1 MQLTSVRPSVQKLS
15 AFEIKNI
22 WFSPHLS
29 LVLLSNVSLS
39 STNPGPKKGTDNF
52 LIGEQTSNLDQ
63 GMGVFVCGLQPTR
76 IALWASIGR
85 PSSQA
90 RVTSVN
96 SSSSLMSPETRA
108 RRRGLSSSMGQGM
121 FLTHFVVFDQT
132 SSFDHNNITKLWPL
146 DGSFGQSS
154 ELKHSCN
161 KAVWVWFSPCGT
173 VNDWYACTLG
183 LCRWCLLTGYISS
196 KRLKRLLKK
205 RWRLAAF

>member
-1 MQLTSVRPSVQKLS
+1 MLHKGFRVTGLALVIILRCDWPLCDLRFKSYQHLKLKIFIS
-15 AFEIKNI
+15 MHTAGTWWIFQPKSSEKSTVWV

-132 SSFDHNNITKLWPL
+132 SSLDHNNITKLWPL

-154 ELKHSCN
+154 
-161 KAVWVWFSPCGT
+161 VPFFGT
-173 VNDWYACTLG
+173 QNCWGERDD
-183 LCRWCLLTGYISS
+183 
-196 KRLKRLLKK
+196 
-205 RWRLAAF
+205 

>member
-1 MQLTSVRPSVQKLS
+1 MLHKGFRVTGLALVIILRCDWPLCDLRFKSYQHLKLKIFIS
-15 AFEIKNI
+15 MHTAGTWWIFQPKSSEKSTKNACVN
-22 WFSPHLS
+22 SPHLS

-132 SSFDHNNITKLWPL
+132 SSLDHNNITKLWPL

-154 ELKHSCN
+154 
-161 KAVWVWFSPCGT
+161 VPFFGT
-173 VNDWYACTLG
+173 QNCWGERDD
-183 LCRWCLLTGYISS
+183 
-196 KRLKRLLKK
+196 
-205 RWRLAAF
+205 

>member
-1 MQLTSVRPSVQKLS
+1 MQATNWVPLFYHIGDLESGFPSLQRGFSEVNCWGLKLWICS
-15 AFEIKNI
+15 LWTFL
-22 WFSPHLS
+22 FQGLS

-132 SSFDHNNITKLWPL
+132 SSLDHNNITKLWPL

-154 ELKHSCN
+154 
-161 KAVWVWFSPCGT
+161 VPFFGT
-173 VNDWYACTLG
+173 QNCWGERDD
-183 LCRWCLLTGYISS
+183 
-196 KRLKRLLKK
+196 
-205 RWRLAAF
+205 

>member
-1 MQLTSVRPSVQKLS
+1 MHTAGTWWIFQPKSSEKSTENACVNSSPPALSQTLCTVQYFWIQS
-15 AFEIKNI
+15 
-22 WFSPHLS
+22 SPA

-132 SSFDHNNITKLWPL
+132 SSLDHNNITKLWPL
-146 DGSFGQSS
+146 DGSFGQSGGRQYLFSGPKIIEES
-154 ELKHSCN
+154 ETTKERCKGS
-161 KAVWVWFSPCGT
+161 S
-173 VNDWYACTLG
+173 
-183 LCRWCLLTGYISS
+183 SS
-196 KRLKRLLKK
+196 K
-205 RWRLAAF
+205 

>member
-1 MQLTSVRPSVQKLS
+1 MHVSTV
-15 AFEIKNI
+15 
-22 WFSPHLS
+22 PHL
-29 LVLLSNVSLS
+29 
-39 STNPGPKKGTDNF
+39 PFHKHFAQYKKGTDNF

-132 SSFDHNNITKLWPL
+132 SGLDHNNITKLWPL

-154 ELKHSCN
+154 VPFFRDPQLLRR
-161 KAVWVWFSPCGT
+161 A
-173 VNDWYACTLG
+173 
-183 LCRWCLLTGYISS
+183 RW
-196 KRLKRLLKK
+196 LKK
-205 RWRLAAF
+205 GAPLALWMTDMHVL